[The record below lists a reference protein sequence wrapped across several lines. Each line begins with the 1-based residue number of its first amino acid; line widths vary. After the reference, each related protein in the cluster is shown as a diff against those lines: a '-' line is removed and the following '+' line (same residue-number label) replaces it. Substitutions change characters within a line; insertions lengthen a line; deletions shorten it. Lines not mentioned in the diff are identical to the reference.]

1 MSSIYRWQRRVD
13 AYKATGNADRTCLVG
28 TDLLLLV
35 IFFTIH
41 PTADQDKC
49 AAFIF
54 NEGGGL
60 YSRQAISK
68 RMNEFGFSKKIG
80 SIEAYQAYTAEN
92 IHRVH

>member
-1 MSSIYRWQRRVD
+1 MTHTRQQEMRTTRVW
-13 AYKATGNADRTCLVG
+13 LEP
-28 TDLLLLV
+28 
-35 IFFTIH
+35 ISFFWFFFFTIH
-41 PTADQDKC
+41 PTANQDKC

-60 YSRQAISK
+60 YSRQTISK
-68 RMNEFGFSKKIG
+68 RMNEFGFLKKIG